1 MPDEQNVTVPVQTPS
16 VSVPVEPS
24 APATAAP
31 QTPAAAPASPTP
43 EAAAPPQV
51 ENKSKGKD
59 AQARINELI
68 AKYKFTA
75 DELQQQRDENQR
87 LKGAQGA
94 NGPEGA
100 AQSTPPENP
109 YAPAGSGPNGEVTQE
124 DLEGLPPAIR
134 QMYNEFQGMKRK
146 EATLTAQSALAESLS
161 KHFDDYPEVQGVVE
175 DREIA
180 LELSQRRIP
189 LFNSD
194 LVFAGRTVPLLRDK
208 VATLEAENAALKA
221 ELHKD
226 TVASPSNGSSAPA
239 PEQQIDRQYAP
250 GERMAAARRKA
261 TAKG

>member
-1 MPDEQNVTVPVQTPS
+1 MPDEQNVTAPVQTQPT
-16 VSVPVEPS
+16 SVPVEPS
-24 APATAAP
+24 APATATPQAP
-31 QTPAAAPASPTP
+31 AVAPASPTP

-51 ENKSKGKD
+51 ENKPKGKD
-59 AQARINELI
+59 AQARINELTS
-68 AKYKFTA
+68 KYKFVA
-75 DELQQQRDENQR
+75 DEVQQLREENQR
-87 LKGAQGA
+87 LKGSAVA

-100 AQSTPPENP
+100 APAEPPENP
-109 YAPAGSGPNGEVTQE
+109 YAPIGSGPNGEVTQD

-134 QMYNEFQGMKRK
+134 QMYNDFQGMKK
-146 EATLTAQSALAESLS
+146 EAAQQKRQSALEESLA
-161 KHFDDYPEVQGVVE
+161 KHYEDYPEVQGVA
-175 DREIA
+175 DDASIA
-180 LELSQRRIP
+180 LEISKRRLP

-194 LVFAGRTVPLLRDK
+194 LVFAGRVVPILREK
-208 VATLEAENAALKA
+208 MTALEAENTALKA